1 MIYSAY
7 KLNKQGDNMQPGCTP
22 FPIWYQL
29 NQFIAIR
36 EHQLSYKIQE

>member
-1 MIYSAY
+1 
-7 KLNKQGDNMQPGCTP
+7 MQPWCTP

-36 EHQLSYKIQE
+36 EHQLSYKIQGIERHDIANVYWII